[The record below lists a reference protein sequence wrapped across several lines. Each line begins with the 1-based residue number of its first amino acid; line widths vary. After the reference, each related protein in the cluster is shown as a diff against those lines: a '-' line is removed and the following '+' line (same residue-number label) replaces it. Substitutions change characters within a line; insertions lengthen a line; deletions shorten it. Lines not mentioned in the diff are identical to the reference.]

1 MCELTQ
7 IVFDF
12 PCQHTDIKSDN
23 VMVSFTNDGSV
34 RIHFIDFGRAQLLAS
49 LDDQFSEKASVEEMQ
64 CRRMREEN
72 AWGVEQ
78 DWFGFCKSIYLLL
91 VGENMEGEHHF
102 KEPENGAKY
111 EDTCLP
117 YLSSRAG
124 RRVFTK
130 RETLWIPFFLTL
142 LNYDSRTDNYR
153 NTVHELLKKLEKE
166 VPAKA
171 QLRTTIVDVKT
182 TIESMRQP

>member
-12 PCQHTDIKSDN
+12 PCQHTDLKSDN
-23 VMVSFTNDGSV
+23 VMVSFTDDGSV
-34 RIHFIDFGRAQLLAS
+34 RIHFIDFGRAQSLAS

-64 CRRMREEN
+64 CRRMRVEN

-78 DWFGFCKSIYLLL
+78 EWFGFCKSIYLLL

-111 EDTCLP
+111 EANCLP
-117 YLSSRAG
+117 HLSSRAG

-130 RETLWIPFFLTL
+130 RETLWDPFFLTL
-142 LNYDSRTDNYR
+142 LNYDSRKDNYKE
-153 NTVHELLKKLEKE
+153 TVNELLEKLEKE
-166 VPAKA
+166 VPSQA
-171 QLRTTIVDVKT
+171 QLRTKIQGVKT
-182 TIESMRQP
+182 MIGQP